1 MQPDVSFVIAAYNA
15 EASIA
20 RAIESTLAQRA
31 VAVEVIVVDDCSG
44 DRTLEIA
51 RSLPPEQVKVIA
63 LERNRGPGGARN
75 AGLARATGRWVAVLD
90 SDDTVHPDRLRR
102 MIARAEAAGAE
113 IAVDNLEVVKE
124 TTGARQPMF
133 PAELLESWP
142 ELGLAD
148 FIAANIMFEETFSF
162 GYMKPILGR
171 AFLERHGLR
180 YDETLRI
187 GEDYI
192 LLASALA
199 KGGSCVIE
207 PNVGYAY
214 HIRDGSISRVLEL
227 HHVEAMLRADAAFL
241 REHRLGAEAK
251 TAQAR
256 RTRSLKQAASFLLLV
271 QHLKARAPLK
281 AVNAALRD
289 PAALRHLKMP
299 IAARLRRLASSLQPA
314 KAASAPGEENI
325 LKSAGARSQTGMTR

>member
-15 EASIA
+15 ETSIA
-20 RAIESTLAQRA
+20 RAIESALAQRD
-31 VAVEVIVVDDCSG
+31 VSMEVIVADDCSS
-44 DRTLEIA
+44 DRTLDIA
-51 RSLPPEQVKVIA
+51 RSFAPEQVRVVA

-75 AGLARATGRWVAVLD
+75 AGLALATGRWVAVLD
-90 SDDTVHPDRLRR
+90 SDDTMRPDRLKR
-102 MIARAEAAGAE
+102 MIERAEAAKAE
-113 IAVDNLEVVKE
+113 IAVDNLEVVKDI
-124 TTGARQPMF
+124 TGARQPMF
-133 PAELLESWP
+133 PAELLESRP
-142 ELGLAD
+142 DLGLAD

-162 GYMKPILGR
+162 GYMKPVFER
-171 AFLERHGLR
+171 AFLERLGLR
-180 YDETLRI
+180 YNEALRI

-199 KGGSCVIE
+199 SGGRCVIE
-207 PNVGYAY
+207 PSVGYAY

-251 TAQAR
+251 AAQTR

-271 QHLKARAPLK
+271 QHLKAGAPLK
-281 AVNAALRD
+281 AVGTALRD

-299 IAARLRRLASSLQPA
+299 IAARLSRLSSSRQPA
-314 KAASAPGEENI
+314 G
-325 LKSAGARSQTGMTR
+325 TG